1 MDRSGAGKA
10 RQSFRS
16 RITSRDIRSDE
27 VALPGRYERTWV
39 APYAEL
45 QAKMN
50 ELRVA
55 IDGAQSTG
63 KTTLWRQLRDHYGT
77 QFDFIPEV
85 SREIVPR
92 FGILSA
98 TDWPVL
104 LADRVRLLAFFE
116 AEEQWLIK
124 QERSRRFVTDSSL
137 YAIQAYRSVFHFP
150 INGPILEFPR
160 YDLLLFCALV
170 PFSPDG
176 FRFLE
181 HREHIDVAYRQ
192 IVGTRCKEALVIL
205 PTEKRLDRA
214 INLIDAALAERST
227 HDY

>member
-1 MDRSGAGKA
+1 MS
-10 RQSFRS
+10 
-16 RITSRDIRSDE
+16 
-27 VALPGRYERTWV
+27 VPGS
-39 APYAEL
+39 PSNAEL

-63 KTTLWRQLRDHYGT
+63 KTTLWRQLRDHYDT
-77 QFDFIPEV
+77 KLDFIPEV
-85 SREIVPR
+85 SREIAPA
-92 FGILSA
+92 FGIINV

-116 AEEQWLIK
+116 AEEKWLMK
-124 QERSRRFVTDSSL
+124 QERSSRFVTDSSL
-137 YAIQAYRSVFHFP
+137 YAIQAYRRVFHFP
-150 INGPILEFPR
+150 INKPILEFPR
-160 YDLLLFCALV
+160 YDLLFFCALAS

-176 FRFLE
+176 FRFSE
-181 HREHIDVAYRQ
+181 HRERIDAAYRQ
-192 IVGTRCKEALVIL
+192 IVGTRCKEALVVL
-205 PTEKRLDRA
+205 PAERRLDRA